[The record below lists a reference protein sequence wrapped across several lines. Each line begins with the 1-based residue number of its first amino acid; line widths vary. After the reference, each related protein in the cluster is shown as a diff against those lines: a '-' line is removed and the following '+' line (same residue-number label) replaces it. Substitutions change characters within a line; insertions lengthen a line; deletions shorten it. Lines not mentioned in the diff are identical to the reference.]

1 MQNKSSSKN
10 IEGETK
16 SEEQHQ
22 EKKEGG
28 KNEQNNRNV
37 VLKVEFHCEGCVRK
51 ILKVVRS
58 FEDYCECCSVFIQS
72 VRFLVSDFP
81 NFWSVTAEKGVE
93 KVISDS
99 ETNKVTAIGEV
110 DALKLKVKVERKMN
124 KAVQLIS
131 PLPKDCKKEKKQNEN
146 EPKSTK
152 GDDKKTK
159 EKEPP
164 VTTVILKLHLHCE
177 GCIQKI
183 QKAITKNK
191 GYKEMKIDQ
200 EKELV
205 TVIGSMD
212 MKELVE
218 VLKKQLKKDVQIVPP
233 KKEGGEKKEGGGGG
247 GGKGNEKGKDGQGG
261 GEKKEQYEYPELDAT
276 AFHATQLFSD
286 ENANACSIM

>member
-1 MQNKSSSKN
+1 MGKNKSSSKN
-10 IEGETK
+10 IEGEMK

-51 ILKVVRS
+51 ILEVVRS
-58 FEDYCECCSVFIQS
+58 FE
-72 VRFLVSDFP
+72 
-81 NFWSVTAEKGVE
+81 GVE

-110 DALKLKVKVERKMN
+110 DALKLKEKVERKMN
-124 KAVQLIS
+124 RAVQLIS

-152 GDDKKTK
+152 GDDKKIK

-183 QKAITKNK
+183 QKTITKNK

-205 TVIGSMD
+205 TVTGSMD

-261 GEKKEQYEYPELDAT
+261 GGGEKKEQYEYPELDAT